1 MKTHWKKAFNPNYL
15 GAWSFDPGQEII
27 LTIAGTH
34 TEKVKNT
41 DGKEEEC
48 LVCSWAEG
56 EKPMILNKTNCKAI
70 AKAVGSPYMEDWTG
84 KKVSIYI
91 SKVKAFGD
99 MVEALRIREKAPQPK
114 RKLSDTDFQRMLES
128 IEAGK
133 FSRESAKEKF
143 DLSLE
148 QLAFL

>member
-1 MKTHWKKAFNPNYL
+1 
-15 GAWSFDPGQEII
+15 
-27 LTIAGTH
+27 
-34 TEKVKNT
+34 
-41 DGKEEEC
+41 
-48 LVCSWAEG
+48 
-56 EKPMILNKTNCKAI
+56 MILNKTNCKAI
-70 AKAVGSPYMEDWTG
+70 AKAVGSPYMEDWAG

-99 MVEALRIREKAPQPK
+99 MVEAIRIREKAPQAK
-114 RKLSDTDFQRMLES
+114 RKLSDTDFRRMLES

-143 DLSLE
+143 DLSPE